1 MTYVVINVFFAE
13 EISSYSNYNAT
24 SFFLLMVFAVGAGSS
39 AILGYLLLGSLGW
52 RALVVCAS
60 VPFFIPPIII
70 LHICLKDEKMTK
82 TLEESVQSSESD
94 KEAIILIGNEEVIE
108 VDNFKLRLFK
118 GSLVNF
124 INFLQGWGSI
134 LLTPALLR
142 YHNEVDDKEDPVVKG
157 SQLLILAL
165 LFGGVKL
172 IGRIVGYFLLRYIP
186 FRILQP
192 IISVVIAGAYL
203 AILLWN
209 CYLVVVIGIGIANM
223 AFCVTRIE
231 LTLMETDKYFFGTK
245 NLATA
250 ASVSMAFGYLGACL
264 GAVLAAF
271 LSVHY
276 AVTVTFALS
285 CVQIVV
291 FLFIYER

>member
-1 MTYVVINVFFAE
+1 
-13 EISSYSNYNAT
+13 
-24 SFFLLMVFAVGAGSS
+24 
-39 AILGYLLLGSLGW
+39 
-52 RALVVCAS
+52 
-60 VPFFIPPIII
+60 
-70 LHICLKDEKMTK
+70 MTK

-172 IGRIVGYFLLRYIP
+172 IGPDCGLLSPQIYPFQNPPTNHFCRY
-186 FRILQP
+186 
-192 IISVVIAGAYL
+192 SWC
-203 AILLWN
+203 LLSHFT
-209 CYLVVVIGIGIANM
+209 L
-223 AFCVTRIE
+223 E
-231 LTLMETDKYFFGTK
+231 LLP
-245 NLATA
+245 
-250 ASVSMAFGYLGACL
+250 
-264 GAVLAAF
+264 
-271 LSVHY
+271 
-276 AVTVTFALS
+276 S
-285 CVQIVV
+285 CSNR
-291 FLFIYER
+291 YWYS

>member
-1 MTYVVINVFFAE
+1 
-13 EISSYSNYNAT
+13 
-24 SFFLLMVFAVGAGSS
+24 
-39 AILGYLLLGSLGW
+39 
-52 RALVVCAS
+52 
-60 VPFFIPPIII
+60 
-70 LHICLKDEKMTK
+70 
-82 TLEESVQSSESD
+82 
-94 KEAIILIGNEEVIE
+94 
-108 VDNFKLRLFK
+108 
-118 GSLVNF
+118 
-124 INFLQGWGSI
+124 
-134 LLTPALLR
+134 
-142 YHNEVDDKEDPVVKG
+142 
-157 SQLLILAL
+157 
-165 LFGGVKL
+165 
-172 IGRIVGYFLLRYIP
+172 
-186 FRILQP
+186 
-192 IISVVIAGAYL
+192 
-203 AILLWN
+203 
-209 CYLVVVIGIGIANM
+209 M